1 MAYFDKDYW
10 SVTDPR
16 TWSGGGGWRA
26 GAPHD
31 TANRDADR
39 GIRPENK
46 ALLQAINPVTM
57 ASTAID
63 RVRGARAARGVVAG
77 RPRELLSVIPGSD
90 SFGLTRPQDE
100 RDSHFGLV
108 GDMLINPGTARMGAA
123 GIGAAGKAV
132 LGRLRAPALPA
143 APGPPP
149 SLMPQLGPPR
159 PRPTPAPAA
168 ALTPRGTSDFGPF
181 ANRRPMIPPGPD
193 ALGRRM
199 VADEVKRAIPG
210 ATGSGTVGGV
220 VGETADRM
228 AAPPVPSA
236 NLTDLMRR
244 GSRMYKE
251 RPLAPGLPAWRGV
264 GGRAQIRTEGHRRM
278 AVKEAVDL
286 RDEADASGG
295 ILRGYAQPGQSWR
308 PGYAVAYAP
317 DPRDGLAKFGETVRH
332 ERVHALMQEA
342 ARRGPTGVRQLPPL
356 FRVPTEMRQSDRAMN
371 RAVGMLADEGVAQ
384 ALGKRGVRDQFLQG
398 AGFFLD
404 AGHPGRSHY
413 AMQAAAISPLVGH
426 AYQSLPAAWDAT
438 RAGATGA
445 AIAAPLATLNAVRS
459 GRYEPDRGEF

>member
-16 TWSGGGGWRA
+16 TWSGGGGWRE

-31 TANRDADR
+31 PANRDADR
-39 GIRPENK
+39 GIRPENQ
-46 ALLQAINPVTM
+46 ALLGAINPVTM
-57 ASTAID
+57 AATALD
-63 RVRGARAARGVVAG
+63 RARGARAARGVVAG

-100 RDSHFGLV
+100 RDSHFGLA
-108 GDMLINPGTARMGAA
+108 GDMLINPGTARLGAA
-123 GIGAAGKAV
+123 GIGAAGRAA
-132 LGRLRAPALPA
+132 LGRLGAPALPP

-149 SLMPQLGPPR
+149 PLLPQLGPPR

-168 ALTPRGTSDFGPF
+168 TLAPRGTSDFGPF
-181 ANRRPMIPPGPD
+181 ANRRPAIPPGPD

-199 VADEVKRAIPG
+199 AADQVKRAIPG
-210 ATGSGTVGGV
+210 AGESGTVRGV

-228 AAPPVPSA
+228 AAPPGPFA
-236 NLTDLMRR
+236 DFTDLMRR

-251 RPLAPGLPAWRGV
+251 RPLAPGRPAWRGV
-264 GGRAQIRTEGHRRM
+264 GGRAEIRTEGHRRM
-278 AVKEAVDL
+278 AVREAADL
-286 RDEADASGG
+286 RDEADLSGG
-295 ILRGYAQPGQSWR
+295 VLRGYAQRGESWR
-308 PGYAVAYAP
+308 PGYAIAYAP

-342 ARRGPTGVRQLPPL
+342 ARRGPVGVRQLPPL
-356 FRVPTEMRQSDRAMN
+356 FRVPTELRQSDRAIH

-384 ALGKRGVRDQFLQG
+384 ALGRRGARDQFLQG

-413 AMQAAAISPLVGH
+413 ALRAAAISPLVGH
-426 AYQSLPAAWDAT
+426 AYQALPAAWDAT
-438 RAGATGA
+438 RAGAAGA
-445 AIAAPLATLNAVRS
+445 AVAAPLATVNALRS
-459 GRYEPDRGEF
+459 GRDDPNQGEF